1 MANSETSGFRPDQ
14 ENVVYVGAGVTLKGQ
29 LSVPDVVVVDGLVE
43 GDIKARAVLVG
54 KTGVIRGTIAATEA
68 DIGGQVVSHVEID
81 HLLVVRSTGRV
92 EGRVVYGEIELEK
105 GAVLMGDL
113 AVKTGQRAA
122 TKPLA
127 LAREVAVERQDAPTV
142 AVAPKGNAS
151 IDRLNEAV
159 RAAKGVAAGD
169 EASSAGA
176 ASSAP
181 AAAPAMVAPDAAAR
195 RRNVLRLPLS
205 SRRAKA

>member
-29 LSVPDVVVVDGLVE
+29 LSVPDVIVVDGVVE
-43 GDIKARAVLVG
+43 GDIKAKAVLVG

-81 HLLVVRSTGRV
+81 HLLVIRSTGRV
-92 EGRVVYGEIELEK
+92 EGHVVYGEIELEK
-105 GAVLMGDL
+105 GAVVMGDL

-122 TKPLA
+122 PKPLA
-127 LAREVAVERQDAPTV
+127 LAREAAAERQEASTV
-142 AVAPKGNAS
+142 AAKGNAS

-159 RAAKGVAAGD
+159 RAAKGVVAGD
-169 EASSAGA
+169 EA

-181 AAAPAMVAPDAAAR
+181 AAAPAVVAPDAAAR

-205 SRRAKA
+205 SRRTKA